1 MKMMLIGVGR
11 IFLNVLS
18 LSLSGALIGML
29 ILLIHPLTEKV
40 FRKNWNYY
48 IWFLVIVRLLL
59 PVQFG
64 PAFLRGID
72 IGSQFVR
79 TEAVST
85 EVMKNLLGNEGRET
99 KKDAADNETSE
110 AEKNAAG
117 NGNVET
123 MQDVAGISSVFP
135 VQNVFDHGDSAGKTE
150 TGILPMLLLGIGKI
164 WFLGAVFALFIKLWN
179 YRLFIARLKQDSI
192 PVTDSR
198 IMKMLQELSARL
210 SIGKIPAIYESVS
223 VFSPITVGLWNPIV
237 ILPKEERDMVQYR
250 MILHHELVHVAR
262 RDLWGKW
269 LWQILLCIHWFNP
282 IFYLINRRMNIACEL
297 SCDEAVLADLTN
309 EDRKVYG
316 NVLLN
321 MAQKNAVYVK
331 SEFSTTLMT
340 QKSDLERRLNGI
352 LNYKKQT
359 ALRWLISTCVLIG
372 MLFLVACSN
381 VDISSSE
388 SYDEGNRG
396 DSSTSDLEKEEDYE
410 EFTVGEDQVNESGE
424 AWQAYED
431 DSLLAKEDVC
441 DLWQAVNYKG
451 GGNDVTVSKFALN
464 GSDSVRI
471 AYADED
477 TDVKIDSSF
486 QLLKGKFKIVHIAPD
501 GSVLTINDTGEGI
514 NRTVTMKKGRNV
526 IKMVGQGAKLKELEI
541 KFSGFNESKF
551 ENVYYTE
558 DEEYVDKFIMEE
570 MKEGTIKKEKVME
583 VLSLMDERTASQAFS
598 ILVLQAAKQRENF
611 TTDELHEIFAY
622 SDADSS
628 VHWLEVSV
636 SCGGHEPL
644 SADAVF
650 EFMPYMKRTLGKRD
664 LMKVLSKEEFFEGL
678 KGCIPYLNSEELE
691 ICLLDYFESGGSM
704 SPSQFAEIKEY
715 LEESTIEKLD
725 EFLP

>member
-64 PAFLRGID
+64 PAFLGGID

-85 EVMKNLLGNEGRET
+85 EAMKNPLGNEGRET
-99 KKDAADNETSE
+99 KKDAADKEAAET
-110 AEKNAAG
+110 EKNVAG

-123 MQDVAGISSVFP
+123 MQDVADISSVFP
-135 VQNVFDHGDSAGKTE
+135 VQNVFGDGDLAGKAE
-150 TGILPMLLLGIGKI
+150 TGILPMLLLGIGQI

-198 IMKMLQELSARL
+198 IMEMLQELSARL

-282 IFYLINRRMNIACEL
+282 IFYLIDRRMNIACEL

-340 QKSDLERRLNGI
+340 QKADLERRLNGI

-359 ALRWLISTCVLIG
+359 ALRWLFSTCVLIG
-372 MLFLVACSN
+372 ILFLTACSGI
-381 VDISSSE
+381 DISSSDLQE
-388 SYDEGNRG
+388 GEGN
-396 DSSTSDLEKEEDYE
+396 DEFIAVEDK
-410 EFTVGEDQVNESGE
+410 VNESGE
-424 AWQAYED
+424 ARQVYED
-431 DSLLAKEDVC
+431 DQLLAKEDIC
-441 DLWQAVNYKG
+441 DRWQAVDYTG
-451 GGNDVTVSKFALN
+451 GGNGVTVSKFALN

-541 KFSGFNESKF
+541 KFSGFNENKF
-551 ENVYYTE
+551 ENIYYTE
-558 DEEYVDKFIMEE
+558 NEEYVDKVIIEE
-570 MKEGTIKKEKVME
+570 MKEGTIEKEKVME
-583 VLSLMDERTASQAFS
+583 VLSL
-598 ILVLQAAKQRENF
+598 
-611 TTDELHEIFAY
+611 
-622 SDADSS
+622 
-628 VHWLEVSV
+628 
-636 SCGGHEPL
+636 
-644 SADAVF
+644 
-650 EFMPYMKRTLGKRD
+650 
-664 LMKVLSKEEFFEGL
+664 
-678 KGCIPYLNSEELE
+678 
-691 ICLLDYFESGGSM
+691 LDYLKSGGSL
-704 SPSQFAEIKEY
+704 SYSQFAEIEMY
-715 LEESTIEKLD
+715 LEQSTIEKLD